1 MIKAIFFDAA
11 GILYTRTVPTEKY
24 ALDMLQNKGYPTE
37 LSPVQNSHLITLKSQ
52 ASQGLIDHET
62 YWDHFLLMR
71 GVLDSQLRK
80 DFTSAFINF
89 SNEVQPIPG
98 VRESLMGLKQKG
110 FLLGIITDTMYPV
123 EWKMR
128 RLEKVG
134 VSELIDIVA
143 CSTDLGAHKP
153 DPTVY
158 RYALKQ
164 ANLNQF
170 ESAFVGHLSIELNG
184 AQRAG
189 MITIAINHDPEAI
202 ADYYCN
208 SISDLLY
215 LPILQRIQGDV
226 IEFREVN

>member
-11 GILYTRTVPTEKY
+11 GILYTRSVPTEKF
-24 ALDMLQNKGYPTE
+24 ALDLLQKKGFPTE
-37 LSPVQNSHLITLKSQ
+37 ISPVQYSQLLTLKTQ
-52 ASQGLIDHET
+52 ASQGLIDHKT

-71 GVLDSQLRK
+71 GVFDSQLRK
-80 DFTSAFINF
+80 DFSSAFINF

-153 DPTVY
+153 DPAVY
-158 RYALKQ
+158 LYALKQ
-164 ANLNQF
+164 ANLQKN

-184 AQRAG
+184 AQGAG

-208 SISDLLY
+208 SILDLLD
-215 LPILQRIQGDV
+215 LPILQRFHEDV
-226 IEFREVN
+226 TETREVN

>member
-11 GILYTRTVPTEKY
+11 GILYTRSVPTEKF
-24 ALDMLQNKGYPTE
+24 ALDLLQKKGFPTE
-37 LSPVQNSHLITLKSQ
+37 ISPDQHFQLLTLKTQ
-52 ASQGLIDHET
+52 ASRGLIDHKT
-62 YWDHFLLMR
+62 YWDHFLIMR

-80 DFTSAFINF
+80 DFSSAFINF

-153 DPTVY
+153 DPAVY
-158 RYALKQ
+158 LYALKQ
-164 ANLNQF
+164 ANLHKN

-208 SISDLLY
+208 SISDLLD
-215 LPILQRIQGDV
+215 LPILQRVHEEATISRQV
-226 IEFREVN
+226 K